1 MQAGETTQDGVP
13 RFTVPAALGDILL
26 RTEAVAFRWKAAPG
40 WPVELVSD
48 NVRNWGLD
56 PRALQRGDPP
66 FSDLVHP
73 EDLAR
78 IAAEVEAHTLQGPD
92 HFRQEYRLRNGVE
105 GWRWVEDHTW
115 IDRDGQGRAVAF
127 NGVLIDVTERKIAEL
142 GLEIVAGV
150 VPALLEPSPRATI
163 VQRVLQRLGGGV
175 GADRAYIF
183 EVHASPDQTRVLA
196 SQRYEWCQ
204 EGVAP
209 QIQNPELQNLAFE
222 ELFPRWL
229 TLLRGDQAVVGRVA
243 DFPLDERSLLEA
255 QDIQSVLVVP
265 VNLRGRLWGFLGFD
279 AVTQL
284 RAWNTSEERV
294 LRVTAAALG
303 ATIEQ
308 ERMVEALRES
318 EERLRLA
325 LDAGGAGAWEW
336 RFNRP
341 AVWSDRH
348 FEILGLKPGVFEPS
362 YDHWLERVHPED
374 RDWLVVEMER
384 AREQKT
390 GFSAE
395 YRIVQPDGVVRW
407 VYSVGKP
414 RLTQD
419 GSIEGMVG
427 ILVDIDE
434 RKKNEERLRLSA
446 AVIDSTRD
454 GVVVTDLTAHII
466 AVNRAYCEITGYSEG
481 LLLGQNPRILQS
493 GRHDDRFYQQMW
505 AALTEHGHWQG
516 EIWSRRYNGEVYP
529 EWLTISAVRDENG
542 RVRHYVGVV
551 TDISRLKQT
560 EAELARLAHYDP
572 LTGLPNRLLAQS
584 RLDHAIQRA
593 EREGRRLALLFIDMD
608 RFKTV
613 NDSLGHQVGDQLLH
627 AVGGRLSK
635 AITGADTVARLGGDE
650 FMVISEDCQSGR
662 AAGELAARLLE
673 SLHAPF
679 HLEGGHEVF
688 VDASIGI
695 SLYPEDGASAT
706 DLVRCADAAM
716 YRAKDLGR
724 NTFHFYT
731 PNLVDAASDRL
742 ELENRLRHALS
753 RNEFE
758 VHYQPL
764 LTCDNSELVGV
775 EALVRWQPPGEPL
788 IHPGRF
794 IALAEETGLIGAL
807 GDWVLETACRQV
819 QRWRRAGF
827 GGGELRL
834 AVNLSAR
841 QLRQPEFPDR
851 VTRVLAETGLDPD
864 ALELE
869 ITESMLMEHGSMVIG
884 TLHALRSLG
893 VRVAID
899 DFGTGYS
906 SLAYLRRLPLDT
918 LKIDRSFVADI
929 PGHDDGA
936 EIAAAIIALA
946 HQLHL
951 EVLAEGVE
959 SEAQLTFLRDQG
971 CDYFQ
976 GFLVSPAI
984 PADEF
989 TQRFCHPPA
998 ARAPV
1003 PHMP

>member
-1 MQAGETTQDGVP
+1 MHSGDPTQTEAQHI
-13 RFTVPAALGDILL
+13 TVPAALGDILL
-26 RTEAVAFRWKAAPG
+26 RTEAVAFRWRAAPG

-56 PRALQRGDPP
+56 PRALQRGEPP
-66 FSDLVHP
+66 YSDLVHP

-115 IDRDGQGRAVAF
+115 IERDDAGHAIAF

-150 VPALLEPSPRATI
+150 VPALLDPAPRASI
-163 VQRVLQRLGGGV
+163 VQRVLQRLGAGV

-183 EVHASPDQTRVLA
+183 EVHPSEDQTQILA

-204 EGVAP
+204 DGIAP
-209 QIQNPELQNLAFE
+209 QIQNPQLQNLAFE
-222 ELFPRWL
+222 ERFPRWL
-229 TLLRGDQAVVGRVA
+229 TLLRGDQAVIGRIA
-243 DFPLDERSLLEA
+243 DFPADERQLLEA
-255 QDIQSVLVVP
+255 QAIQSVLVVP
-265 VNLRGRLWGFLGFD
+265 VTLRGRLWGFLGFD

-284 RAWNTSEERV
+284 RAWSTSEERV

-336 RFNRP
+336 RFDRP
-341 AVWSDRH
+341 NVWSDRH
-348 FEILGLKPGVFEPS
+348 YEILGLRPGALEAS
-362 YDHWLERVHPED
+362 YQGWLARVHPED
-374 RDWLVVEMER
+374 RDWLTTEMAH
-384 AREQKT
+384 ARSENR
-390 GFSAE
+390 GFAVE
-395 YRIVQPDGVVRW
+395 YRIVHPDGVVRW
-407 VYSVGKP
+407 VHSVGKP
-414 RLTQD
+414 RFAAD
-419 GSIEGMVG
+419 GSMTGMVG
-427 ILVDIDE
+427 ILIDIDE

-454 GVVVTDLTAHII
+454 GVVVTDLSAHII
-466 AVNRAYCEITGYSEG
+466 TVNRAYCEITGYSEAE
-481 LLLGQNPRILQS
+481 LLGKNPRILQS

-505 AALTEHGHWQG
+505 AALAGQGHWQG
-516 EIWSRRYNGEVYP
+516 EIWSRRRNGEVYP
-529 EWLTISAVRDENG
+529 EWLTISAVRDENA

-584 RLDHAIQRA
+584 RLDHAILRA
-593 EREGRRLALLFIDMD
+593 ERESRRLALLFIDMD

-627 AVGGRLSK
+627 AVGKRLSK
-635 AITGADTVARLGGDE
+635 AVRGGDTVARLGGDE
-650 FMVISEDCQSGR
+650 FMVISEECQTGR
-662 AAGELAARLLE
+662 AAGELATTLLE
-673 SLHAPF
+673 SLHVPF

-695 SLYPEDGASAT
+695 SLYPEDGASST

-764 LTCDNSELVGV
+764 LTCDTSELIGV
-775 EALVRWQPPGEPL
+775 EALVRWRPPGEPL
-788 IHPGRF
+788 IQPGRF

-819 QRWRRAGF
+819 QRWRRAGI

-851 VTRVLAETGLDPD
+851 VTRVLSDSGLDPD

-929 PGHDDGA
+929 PGHEDGA

-959 SEAQLTFLRDQG
+959 STAQLSFLQEQG

-989 TQRFCHPPA
+989 TQRFGP
-998 ARAPV
+998 RAPSSTL
-1003 PHMP
+1003 P

>member
-1 MQAGETTQDGVP
+1 MHSGPRTQDDAP
-13 RFTVPAALGDILL
+13 QITVPAALGDILL
-26 RTEAVAFRWKAAPG
+26 RTEAVAFRWRAAPG

-56 PRALQRGDPP
+56 PRALQRGEPP
-66 FSDLVHP
+66 YSDLVHP

-92 HFRQEYRLRNGVE
+92 HFRQEYRLRNGVD

-115 IDRDGQGRAVAF
+115 IERDGAGHAIAF

-150 VPALLEPSPRATI
+150 VPALLDPAPRASI
-163 VQRVLQRLGGGV
+163 VQRVLERLGAGV

-183 EVHASPDQTRVLA
+183 EVHPSADQTQILA

-204 EGVAP
+204 DGITP

-222 ELFPRWL
+222 ERFPRWL
-229 TLLRGDQAVVGRVA
+229 TLLRGDQAVIGRIA
-243 DFPLDERSLLEA
+243 DFPADERELLEA
-255 QDIQSVLVVP
+255 QEIQSVLVVP
-265 VNLRGRLWGFLGFD
+265 VTLRGRLWGFLGFD
-279 AVTQL
+279 AVSQL
-284 RAWNTSEERV
+284 RAWSTSEERV

-336 RFNRP
+336 RFDRP
-341 AVWSDRH
+341 NVWSDRH
-348 FEILGLKPGVFEPS
+348 YEILGLKPGALEAS
-362 YDHWLERVHPED
+362 YQGWLACVHPED
-374 RDWLVVEMER
+374 RDWLNGEMQR
-384 AREQKT
+384 ARTENR
-390 GFSAE
+390 GFAVE
-395 YRIVQPDGVVRW
+395 YRIVQPSGAVRW
-407 VYSVGKP
+407 VHSVGKP
-414 RLTQD
+414 RFAAD
-419 GSIEGMVG
+419 GAMTGMVG
-427 ILVDIDE
+427 ILIDIDE

-454 GVVVTDLTAHII
+454 GVVVTDLSAQII
-466 AVNRAYCEITGYSEG
+466 AVNRAYCEITGYSEAE
-481 LLLGQNPRILQS
+481 LLGKNPRILQS

-505 AALTEHGHWQG
+505 SALASLGHWQG
-516 EIWSRRYNGEVYP
+516 EIWSRRHNGEVYP
-529 EWLTISAVRDENG
+529 EWLTISAVRDENA

-584 RLDHAIQRA
+584 RLDHAILRA
-593 EREGRRLALLFIDMD
+593 ERESRRLALFFIDMD

-613 NDSLGHQVGDQLLH
+613 NDSLGHQVGDRLLH
-627 AVGGRLSK
+627 AVGERLSK
-635 AITGADTVARLGGDE
+635 AVRGGDTVARLGGDE
-650 FMVISEDCQSGR
+650 FMVISEECQTGR
-662 AAGELAARLLE
+662 AAGELATTLLE

-764 LTCDNSELVGV
+764 LTCETGELIGV

-819 QRWRRAGF
+819 QRWRRAGI

-851 VTRVLAETGLDPD
+851 VTRVLSDTGLDPD

-929 PGHDDGA
+929 PGHEDGA
-936 EIAAAIIALA
+936 EIAAAIVALA

-959 SEAQLTFLRDQG
+959 STAQLSFLQEQG

-984 PADEF
+984 PANEF
-989 TQRFCHPPA
+989 TQRFGP
-998 ARAPV
+998 RAPSSTL
-1003 PHMP
+1003 P